1 MSEKW
6 AGRGGAFY
14 REKLK
19 RQARTQEAFRKEVER
34 KPLSTR
40 AARALVSISRGS
52 YNTSKA
58 LLREV
63 QRERKG
69 KSRKT

>member
-6 AGRGGAFY
+6 AKRGGAFY

-19 RQARTQEAFRKEVER
+19 QQAKTQEAFRKEVER
-34 KPLSTR
+34 KPLSSR

-52 YNTSKA
+52 YNSSKA

-63 QRERKG
+63 QKERKRKSG
-69 KSRKT
+69 KT